1 MAWSYGSCARPRRH
15 AGNGMVLGSPTYLW
29 AAELVLRRHKRPLRA
44 HEIVSYAQDLGLF
57 SEGMHSRTP
66 QKSLQARLSI
76 EILRNAES
84 SRFVRTASGLFF
96 LREFLAE
103 VPGSDLEHDR
113 LDLSRPV
120 RPEPYT
126 ARRRAPSP
134 ATERVL
140 AIPREHY
147 APLLSFQGLQLDDG
161 ELVRRLVGG
170 PLDYLPRTE
179 AEETESHKQVVTY
192 VLVTRGAKVLSFRR
206 GTFNRAAAF
215 LRGSLCIGF
224 GGHVSEDDVT
234 IFSYAD
240 SGIVANA
247 VREIQEEIDLAPS
260 GTGVVAPEDVRIV
273 GLINDDSSEVGRRHV
288 GIVMRYEVRDW
299 ATWERAERGEAS
311 INQLRWIDALSE
323 SVNLIEFE
331 YWSQLCWRVLF
342 PVVAKAQPAYKILR
356 KKPFRGAHHLV
367 IVGGIGSGKS
377 WATRHFTQ
385 VFGYV
390 EVNSGR
396 VIAEL
401 LGLPPVPMT
410 PRPQFQKVSWE
421 LVRSPDGPSRLAA
434 ALAHAA
440 GRSGTRQVVFD
451 GIRQLSTLQALRAAS
466 EVPIALLFVHAAPD
480 LAYDLHCGRMRKGGE
495 PPVERDAFMRML
507 SAPVE
512 LDVASL
518 MAEAD
523 AVIYNWAG
531 EDHYARTLSAMAEEL
546 GLRWRNEAD

>member
-1 MAWSYGSCARPRRH
+1 MAR
-15 AGNGMVLGSPTYLW
+15 GSPTYLW
-29 AAELVLRRHKRPLRA
+29 AAENVLRRHRRPLRV

-76 EILRNAES
+76 EILKNAEH

-96 LREFLAE
+96 LRELLSE
-103 VPGSDLEHDR
+103 VPSTDARDDRFDLVH
-113 LDLSRPV
+113 PV
-120 RPEPYT
+120 KPEPYT

-140 AIPREHY
+140 AIPREYY
-147 APLLSFQGLQLDDG
+147 APLLSFQGLQLDNG

-170 PLDYLPRTE
+170 PLVYLPRTE
-179 AEETESHKQVVTY
+179 AEETDTHKQVVTY
-192 VLVTRGAKVLSFRR
+192 VVVTHGAKVLSFRR

-240 SGIVANA
+240 AGIVANA
-247 VREIQEEIDLAPS
+247 VREIREEIDLAPS
-260 GTGVVAPEDVRIV
+260 GARGIEPEDVQIV

-288 GIVMRYEVRDW
+288 GIVMRYEVKNW
-299 ATWERAERGEAS
+299 ATWERVERGEAS
-311 INQLRWIDALSE
+311 INQLSWIDALSG

-331 YWSQLCWRVLF
+331 YWSQLCWRALF
-342 PVVAKAQPAYKILR
+342 PVVAKAQPAFKILR

-377 WATRHFTQ
+377 RATRHLTQ

-401 LGLPPVPMT
+401 LGLPPVPVT
-410 PRPQFQKVSWE
+410 PRPHFQQLAWE
-421 LVRSPDGPSRLAA
+421 FVQSPHGPSQLAA
-434 ALAHAA
+434 ALADAA
-440 GRSGTRQVVFD
+440 GRSGAGQVVFD
-451 GIRQLSTLQALRAAS
+451 GVRQLSTLQALRAAS

-480 LAYDLHCGRMRKGGE
+480 LAYDLHSGRMRSGGE
-495 PPVERDAFMRML
+495 PPVEREVFMRML

-546 GLRWRNEAD
+546 GLRRRSKAD

>member
-1 MAWSYGSCARPRRH
+1 MAWSCGSCARPRCH
-15 AGNGMVLGSPTYLW
+15 ASNGMAPGSPTYLW
-29 AAELVLRRHKRPLRA
+29 AAELVLRRHRRPLRV

-76 EILRNAES
+76 EILSKAEH

-96 LREFLAE
+96 LRELLAE
-103 VPGSDLEHDR
+103 AHGSEAGDDR
-113 LDLSRPV
+113 LDLPHPV
-120 RPEPYT
+120 KPEPYT
-126 ARRRAPSP
+126 ARRRAPPP

-147 APLLSFQGLQLDDG
+147 APLLSFQGLQLDNG

-170 PLDYLPRTE
+170 PVDYLPRTE
-179 AEETESHKQVVTY
+179 AEETDSHKQVVTY
-192 VLVTRGAKVLSFRR
+192 VLVTHGTKVLSFRR

-240 SGIVANA
+240 AGIVANA
-247 VREIQEEIDLAPS
+247 VREIREEIDLSWS
-260 GTGVVAPEDVRIV
+260 GARAIEPEDVRVV

-288 GIVMRYEVRDW
+288 GIVMRYEVKDW
-299 ATWERAERGEAS
+299 AAWERTERGEAS
-311 INQLRWIDALSE
+311 INQLSWIDALSG

-356 KKPFRGAHHLV
+356 KKPFRSAHHLV

-377 WATRHFTQ
+377 RATRHLTQ
-385 VFGYV
+385 AFGYV

-401 LGLPPVPMT
+401 LGLPPVPLT
-410 PRPQFQKVSWE
+410 PRPHFQELAWE
-421 LVRSPDGPSRLAA
+421 FVQSPDGPSRLAA

-440 GRSGTRQVVFD
+440 GRSGARQVVFD
-451 GIRQLSTLQALRAAS
+451 GVRQLSTLKALRAAS
-466 EVPIALLFVHAAPD
+466 EAPIALLFVHAAPD
-480 LAYDLHCGRMRKGGE
+480 LAYDLHSGRMRARGE

-507 SAPVE
+507 RAPVE

-531 EDHYARTLSAMAEEL
+531 EDHYSRTLSAMAEEL
-546 GLRWRNEAD
+546 GLRRRDELD